1 MPDVT
6 PIYNWPI
13 PEDTDLVKDGA
24 EAIRDL
30 AGAIETTVDSGGD
43 SGLVHIETRAMSAVA
58 AESFNDVFS
67 ATYTNYVIALNFTNG
82 LTSDVLLRLRV
93 GGVDNST
100 SGNYRWNISTNTSS
114 ATTTTVSNSGTGES
128 AFRVG
133 ASSANSAS
141 VLIQLFDPFTS
152 IRTTFNSQNAFIDGS
167 SNSFTRVCGGV
178 MTVTTSF
185 DGFTI
190 LNTGGVNMNGSVSVF
205 GYRKS

>member
-1 MPDVT
+1 MAITPNYSWPLPD
-6 PIYNWPI
+6 
-13 PEDTDLVKDGA
+13 DTDLVKDGA

-30 AGAIETTVDSGGD
+30 GNAIDTTVDGLPGA
-43 SGLVHIETRAMSAVA
+43 GLVHIETRSISAVA
-58 AESFNDVFS
+58 AESFNNVFS
-67 ATYTNYVIALNFTNG
+67 ATYTNYVIAVNFTNG
-82 LTSDVLLRLRV
+82 LANDVLLRLRV

-100 SGNYRWNISTNTSS
+100 TGNYRWAFSANTSS
-114 ATTTTVSNSGTGES
+114 ANTTTVSNSGTSES

-167 SNSFTRVCGGV
+167 SNSFTRVGGGV

-190 LNTGGVNMNGSVSVF
+190 LNTGGVNMDGSVSVF